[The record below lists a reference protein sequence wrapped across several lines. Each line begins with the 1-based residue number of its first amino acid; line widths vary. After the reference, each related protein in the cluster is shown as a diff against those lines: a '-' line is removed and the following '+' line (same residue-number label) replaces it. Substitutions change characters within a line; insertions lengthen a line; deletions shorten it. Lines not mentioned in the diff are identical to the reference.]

1 MKKAWLMQKMHETLT
16 VDSATVRRFGLQG
29 SPSICGKGKYRSTA
43 VSRCIMLVSSVAV
56 C

>member
-1 MKKAWLMQKMHETLT
+1 MKKVWLMQKMRRTLK
-16 VDSATVRRFGLQG
+16 VDSVTVRRFGLQG

-43 VSRCIMLVSSVAV
+43 ISRCIMLVSSVAV